1 MEKKLVNLSE
11 LIVDTS
17 FLLPLAG
24 IKVKGIENDLLDGK
38 TIYYPSLMLTE
49 LIAVIIKEA
58 KKLKLSQI
66 PEDAMKGLSYIISNV
81 RLISLGQQDLGII
94 YEIINNGWNDIFDA
108 TLYSAY
114 KSTGVPLITMD
125 KSFYEFL
132 NRKGLDTNKIILI

>member
-1 MEKKLVNLSE
+1 LEKKLVNLSE